1 MKALVIVATAF
12 LCGCLD
18 PFAPPLGTK
27 RFEPRGLYTEYWS
40 AVEQC
45 SGLRGQFDRIRW
57 YAVPATPFICPTTAG
72 YCYGLWREP
81 HDIFVER
88 TAPYLI
94 VGHEMLHDLL
104 QRTDHPPV
112 FRTCGLTRDTA
123 EGG

>member
-1 MKALVIVATAF
+1 MKAFVIMATAF

-18 PFAPPLGTK
+18 PFAVPLGTE
-27 RFEPRGLYTEYWS
+27 RFEPPGLYSEYWR

-57 YAVPATPFICPTTAG
+57 YAVPTTPFTCPTTAG
-72 YCYGLWREP
+72 SCYGLWREP

-94 VGHEMLHDLL
+94 VGHEILHDLL
-104 QRTDHPPV
+104 QRGDHPPV
-112 FRTCGLTRDTA
+112 FRACGLIRDTA
-123 EGG
+123 AGG